1 MLIKAHSI
9 PRKKIGILTRCIILT
24 AILIAAHSATAQRV
38 ALKTNT
44 IDWITLSPNLSVEAR
59 LNSPL
64 SLQIGFAANPF
75 NFAIADLCLKNFRV
89 EPELRYWFNRP
100 MARHFMALSL
110 TAGAYSLRH
119 ADHHFTGDAVGAGLS
134 YGYAVVLS
142 NHWNME
148 VEAGVGI
155 AHLSAYNYYGD
166 VAPESKNYSR
176 FIPVPIRLGLSF
188 SYIFK

>member
-59 LNSPL
+59 LNSRL
-64 SLQIGFAANPF
+64 SLQMGFAANPF

-155 AHLSAYNYYGD
+155 AQLRKA
-166 VAPESKNYSR
+166 KI
-176 FIPVPIRLGLSF
+176 IPDSSPYPYDWDFLFPTS
-188 SYIFK
+188 SSNKKQ